1 MVQITKSEVNI
12 KEKIE
17 QLDYSTVP
25 YDKMPVGSVIQTQYS
40 VLPYGGA
47 VNEAE
52 TNSSNFQPT
61 NFIVKI
67 SPRFLNS
74 KIIITAAPNIKSNGS
89 SGYHSLAI
97 YKRVGY
103 PIAEYEPVISNSNS
117 TITHGITNH
126 KYDSLTRWY
135 GQANIL
141 AIDTPGTVQEVIYQ
155 IYHRNSSSGSYYVR
169 TGENSADEWMIATE
183 IKQ

>member
-1 MVQITKSEVNI
+1 MVQITKSEVDI

-17 QLDYSTVP
+17 QLDYGTVP

-40 VLPYGGA
+40 VFPYGGA

-52 TNSSNFQPT
+52 TNSSTFQPT
-61 NFIVKI
+61 NFIVRI

-74 KIIITAAPNIKSNGS
+74 KIIITAAPNIKSNGN
-89 SGYHSLAI
+89 SGYHALAV
-97 YKRVGY
+97 YKRVGA
-103 PIAEYEPVISNSNS
+103 PIAEYEPVISDSNS
-117 TITHGITNH
+117 TITHGVTNH
-126 KYDSLTRWY
+126 KYQDTLWY

-141 AIDTPGTVQEVIYQ
+141 AIDTPGTVQEVVYQ
-155 IYHRNSSSGSYYVR
+155 IYHRNSNNGSYYVR
-169 TGENSADEWMIATE
+169 TGENSSDEWMIATE